1 MEIGGVT
8 LNLSN
13 TTITVIVIIAIV
25 LYTWFTRDQEAVDD
39 KDGHNIHS

>member
-1 MEIGGVT
+1 MTIGGVT
-8 LNLSN
+8 LNLSS

-25 LYTWFTRDQEAVDD
+25 LYTWFTRDQGAVDD

>member
-1 MEIGGVT
+1 MTIGGIT
-8 LNLSN
+8 LNFTN
-13 TTITVIVIIAIV
+13 TTVTVLVIVAIV